1 MEVTISIDDK
11 IFVNIFIITRKD
23 KCKMKSST
31 FPYLSVKNFINEEKQ
46 HFCHEF
52 SIFISITHPK
62 QINVDV
68 ILMFAGVM
76 FQAENSIL
84 IWRQCFEHL

>member
-46 HFCHEF
+46 HFCHDF
-52 SIFISITHPK
+52 SIFISITPK
-62 QINVDV
+62 ANKRRCNTYVCWGDV
-68 ILMFAGVM
+68 PG
-76 FQAENSIL
+76 
-84 IWRQCFEHL
+84 